1 MNSPFY
7 IQSQSG
13 KLPWILLILLQ
24 ICASA
29 AIAAPEFYKNYDEA
43 LAAGEMKDKPVIL
56 IFSASWCPPCQQ
68 MKQSVYPSKEVE
80 PHHDS
85 FIWTYLDV
93 DLPENQGVAQAYRAQ
108 GLPHYAFLTADGQ
121 FMGTAMGGA
130 PPASFKEIL
139 DQVLAHAK
147 TVPPKEKAAPS
158 EEPAPAKEDA
168 TAKEEPKPETKEAEA
183 AAETTG

>member
-1 MNSPFY
+1 MNSTSN
-7 IQSQSG
+7 IKTQSR

-43 LAAGEMKDKPVIL
+43 LAAGLKKDKPVIL
-56 IFSASWCPPCQQ
+56 IFSAAWCPPCQQ
-68 MKQSVYPSKEVE
+68 MKKSVYPSKEVE
-80 PHHDS
+80 PYHDS

-121 FMGTAMGGA
+121 FMGSAMGGA

-147 TVPPKEKAAPS
+147 TVPPKDKASPT
-158 EEPAPAKEDA
+158 EEPAPAKEDSA
-168 TAKEEPKPETKEAEA
+168 AKEEPKPEAKEAEVA
-183 AAETTG
+183 GETTS